1 VLSAFQANLIFLPN
15 YTNMHIFNKIK
26 KISLT
31 SLFFLPLL
39 ISAQNIKNP
48 LGSTNSLFGF
58 LNKIIDA
65 LLQLGAVV
73 AAVAV
78 IYAGFM
84 FVTAQGDEGKIKT
97 AKATLLYTVIG
108 LAILLGAR
116 VIASVIE
123 NTIRSV
129 GGSI

>member
-1 VLSAFQANLIFLPN
+1 
-15 YTNMHIFNKIK
+15 MHIFNKIK

-39 ISAQNIKNP
+39 ISAENIKNP

-58 LNKIIDA
+58 LDKIIDA